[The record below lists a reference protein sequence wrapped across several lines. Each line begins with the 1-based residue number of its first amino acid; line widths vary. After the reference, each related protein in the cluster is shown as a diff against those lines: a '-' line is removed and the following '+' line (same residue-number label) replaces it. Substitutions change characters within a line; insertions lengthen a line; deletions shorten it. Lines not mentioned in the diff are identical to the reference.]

1 MGVIGSLAIST
12 KRAMLAHVTGL
23 SLMAYAKGSL
33 LYAASDKLVAVILDF
48 YIFTASYQIIL

>member
-1 MGVIGSLAIST
+1 
-12 KRAMLAHVTGL
+12 MLAHVTGL

-33 LYAASDKLVAVILDF
+33 LYATSDKLVAVILDF